1 VKKSAAV
8 RLTLMTSM
16 TIVACR
22 QGSGRQ
28 CVDWDGKVVNE
39 ALCSDTD
46 RTPVPGTARA
56 YYHWFYLGGSR
67 GGAGVS
73 GAPHAVGEGAGAHG
87 SVSRGGFGSSAGA
100 HGSSGGA
107 GA

>member
-8 RLTLMTSM
+8 RLTLMASM

-22 QGSGRQ
+22 QDSGRQ
-28 CVDWDGKVVNE
+28 CVDWDSKVVPD
-39 ALCSDTD
+39 ALCSDSD

-56 YYHWFYLGGSR
+56 YYHWFYFGGSR
-67 GGAGVS
+67 GGARVS
-73 GAPHAVGEGAGAHG
+73 APHATGEGAGAHG

-100 HGSSGGA
+100 HGSSGVGA
-107 GA
+107 